1 MKTRILCS
9 FFLFSLSILSRT
21 ADKLQKHHFSS
32 YFRLLCCDIYSYCHF
47 KSGCLAVTR
56 SLNVALRKNRAGE
69 KAAVATETRSSK
81 TGSAVTMYHSRTQ
94 ARARLEHCNTV
105 TFETRETL

>member
-1 MKTRILCS
+1 MPLMLIFC
-9 FFLFSLSILSRT
+9 LFSLSILSRT

-32 YFRLLCCDIYSYCHF
+32 YFKLLCCDIYSYCHF
-47 KSGCLAVTR
+47 NSGCLAVTR
-56 SLNVALRKNRAGE
+56 NLNVALRKNRAGE

-81 TGSAVTMYHSRTQ
+81 TGSAVTMYHSHT
-94 ARARLEHCNTV
+94 RAHTRLEHCNTV